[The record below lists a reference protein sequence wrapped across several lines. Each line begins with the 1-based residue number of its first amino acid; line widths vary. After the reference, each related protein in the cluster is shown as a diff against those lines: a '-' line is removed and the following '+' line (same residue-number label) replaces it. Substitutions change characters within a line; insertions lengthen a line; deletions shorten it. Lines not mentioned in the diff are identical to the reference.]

1 MMSPGSSVRYD
12 DMNEITSGTLCIR
25 LAVLSEVTVRPACT
39 QETVSACGSGT
50 LSAVAIHGPIG
61 PNPSVPLYRAG

>member
-1 MMSPGSSVRYD
+1 
-12 DMNEITSGTLCIR
+12 MNEITSGTLCIR
-25 LAVLSEVTVRPACT
+25 LAVLSEVTSRPACR